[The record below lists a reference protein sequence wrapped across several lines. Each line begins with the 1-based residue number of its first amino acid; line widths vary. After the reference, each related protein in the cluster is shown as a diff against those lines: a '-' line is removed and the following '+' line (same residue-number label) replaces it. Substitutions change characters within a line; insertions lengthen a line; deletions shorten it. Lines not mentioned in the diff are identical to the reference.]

1 MSMPTKRGS
10 QQWLPSIFNDF
21 FGSDF
26 LMRQNAT
33 SPAINVFETEKE
45 YIVDVAAPGMKKEDF
60 SIQIDT
66 DNRLVVSTEKHSK
79 PLEEKRYL
87 RQSFGTST
95 FRQSII
101 MPEDVDR
108 EKISARV
115 DSGILYITL
124 PKLKPEVVKPEVR
137 TIGIA

>member
-1 MSMPTKRGS
+1 MKTVRRY
-10 QQWLPSIFNDF
+10 N
-21 FGSDF
+21 
-26 LMRQNAT
+26 
-33 SPAINVFETEKE
+33 NVFDALYDMFDDNAWISRTAGGAVPPINIIDSENQYELE
-45 YIVDVAAPGMKKEDF
+45 FAVPGMKKEDF

>member
-1 MSMPTKRGS
+1 MKTVRRY
-10 QQWLPSIFNDF
+10 N
-21 FGSDF
+21 
-26 LMRQNAT
+26 
-33 SPAINVFETEKE
+33 NVFDALYDMFDDNAWISRTTGGAVPPINIIDSENQYELE
-45 YIVDVAAPGMKKEDF
+45 FAIPGMKKEDF

-87 RQSFGTST
+87 RQSFGIST

>member
-1 MSMPTKRGS
+1 MKTVRRY
-10 QQWLPSIFNDF
+10 N
-21 FGSDF
+21 
-26 LMRQNAT
+26 
-33 SPAINVFETEKE
+33 NVFDALYDMFDDNAWISRTTGGAVPPINIIDSENQYELE
-45 YIVDVAAPGMKKEDF
+45 FAVPGMKKEDF
-60 SIQIDT
+60 CIQIDT

-87 RQSFGTST
+87 RQSFGIST

>member
-1 MSMPTKRGS
+1 MKTVRRY
-10 QQWLPSIFNDF
+10 N
-21 FGSDF
+21 
-26 LMRQNAT
+26 
-33 SPAINVFETEKE
+33 NVFDALYDMFDDNAWISRTTGGAVPPINIIDSENQYELE
-45 YIVDVAAPGMKKEDF
+45 FAVPGMKKEDF
-60 SIQIDT
+60 CIQIDT